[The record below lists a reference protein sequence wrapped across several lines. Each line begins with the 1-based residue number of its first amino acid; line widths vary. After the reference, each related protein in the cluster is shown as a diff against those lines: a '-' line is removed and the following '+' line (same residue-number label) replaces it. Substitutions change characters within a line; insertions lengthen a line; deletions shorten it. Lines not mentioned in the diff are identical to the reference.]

1 MKSKRILVLI
11 VGAALAILL
20 GIWIGIILKDKF
32 ISKPASNKK
41 VEYVFNTYDLDTYVT
56 NIMENLEDFTVD
68 GANNTE
74 EMVVDST
81 ESEVSGFE
89 SKVETESE
97 TDTEKSVET
106 ESETGTE
113 KAVETESEIK

>member
-32 ISKPASNKK
+32 ISKPASKK
-41 VEYVFNTYDLDTYVT
+41 VEYVFDTYDLDNYVT
-56 NIMENLEDFTVD
+56 NIMENLEDFTAD

-74 EMVVDST
+74 EKVVEST
-81 ESEVSGFE
+81 ESEVSVSE
-89 SKVETESE
+89 SKIETESE
-97 TDTEKSVET
+97 T
-106 ESETGTE
+106 ESET
-113 KAVETESEIK
+113 K

>member
-20 GIWIGIILKDKF
+20 GIWIGTILKDRF
-32 ISKPASNKK
+32 ISKPASKEK

-56 NIMENLEDFTVD
+56 NIMENLEDFTAD

-74 EMVVDST
+74 EKVVEST
-81 ESEVSGFE
+81 ESEVSVSE
-89 SKVETESE
+89 SKIETESE
-97 TDTEKSVET
+97 T
-106 ESETGTE
+106 ESET
-113 KAVETESEIK
+113 K